1 MIISHHLWENAGDYV
16 SNSEVFQDW
25 KVAAEKMGNNSKS
38 TPSSAKPF
46 ANLTGAYNVT
56 VKKYDKDGEL
66 IDTLNYTLGGNEKKK
81 TDTKAIEEAVNVTL
95 EDTTKTNQTEAQ
107 NESAQED
114 KKPFYTHRLPL
125 NALYYLLIT
134 PLLYLWQIQL
144 ERTFP
149 GRLKAADIIAKQSHQ
164 RKSSSATS
172 SLASLLKNQESS
184 TFEDIGE
191 DDSTREEA
199 IVQKW
204 IEQGKV
210 KRQSLNWLNTLTKW
224 ILEMTVASI
233 CEVFLATAWEDLVVY
248 GAWKKLWIFGGKGWI
263 GWWVTLEVL
272 LRYLWWSF
280 TSLRPLATLVSF
292 IVIPAHQRIVFVAGV
307 DLVCATFLG
316 LVVKAF
322 LPWVEGTQFVKDLV
336 GNMTETANSGGSEF
350 SNIGRGPGGGGE
362 L

>member
-1 MIISHHLWENAGDYV
+1 MIISHHLWETAGDWV
-16 SNSEVFQDW
+16 TKSETFQDW
-25 KVAAEKMGNNSKS
+25 KVAAEKMGNNTRS
-38 TPSSAKPF
+38 TSSSAKPVT
-46 ANLTGAYNVT
+46 NLTTPYEVN

-66 IDTLNYTLGGNEKKK
+66 VDTYNYTIGGDEGKKSE
-81 TDTKAIEEAVNVTL
+81 TKAIEDSANVTV
-95 EDTTKTNQTEAQ
+95 EDTTKTNRTEAK
-107 NESAQED
+107 NESTQED
-114 KKPFYTHRLPL
+114 KKPFYTHKLPL
-125 NALYYLLIT
+125 NFIYLLLST

-149 GRLKAADIIAKQSHQ
+149 GRLKAADMIAKHSHH
-164 RKSSSATS
+164 RKSSSATNS
-172 SLASLLKNQESS
+172 SASLLKNPDPA
-184 TFEDIGE
+184 TFNDIGE
-191 DDSTREEA
+191 DDSTHEEA

-233 CEVFLATAWEDLVVY
+233 CEVFLATAWEDLAVY

-272 LRYLWWSF
+272 LRYLWWCF

-307 DLVCATFLG
+307 DLVCAAFLG

-336 GNMTETANSGGSEF
+336 RNMTETANAGGTELQKLGGTV
-350 SNIGRGPGGGGE
+350 GRGGE